1 MGFGGYR
8 NYIVI
13 AGKRNVGKSS
23 TINSIMNQEISIV
36 ADHPGTTTDPVYKA
50 FELQPIGPVT
60 FIDTPGIDDEGL
72 LGEKRVKRARKT
84 FYKADVAILIVDDFP
99 DKHEFFIMKQF
110 ESMNIPYLIA
120 VNKIDEDKKNIVEFY
135 KKNYNVKVVG
145 FSAKNKINMDKLK
158 KEVVNLIPEEK
169 EVSLLPDNID
179 GGDVV
184 VMVIPIDLGAP
195 KGRLIMPQIVAI
207 RETLDKEAIAVATKE
222 RELRYT
228 LERFKELPKLV
239 VTDSQ
244 AVMKVA
250 SDVPE
255 GLPLTTFSIL
265 EAKHKGDLQTLVE
278 GVKAVE
284 TLEDNDTVIIMEG
297 CSHRPLTEDIG
308 TVKLPRW
315 LTNHTGKVLKF
326 KFIAGKEFPEPEE
339 LEDAKLVIHC
349 GGCTLTRKMM
359 LRRIKTVTRLGVPIV
374 NYGVLISYLHGV
386 LERALEPFNEV
397 SYES

>member
-8 NYIVI
+8 NYVVI

-23 TINSIMNQEISIV
+23 TVNAIMNQDISIV
-36 ADHPGTTTDPVYKA
+36 SDHPGTTTDPVYKA

-72 LGEKRVKRARKT
+72 LGEMRIKRAKKA
-84 FYKADVAILIVDDFP
+84 FYKADVAVLIVDDLP
-99 DKHEFFIMKQF
+99 NEHEFFIMKQF
-110 ESMNIPYLIA
+110 EDMNIPYLIA
-120 VNKIDEDKKNIVEFY
+120 VNKIDEDKEDIVEYY
-135 KKNYNVKVVG
+135 KNNYDVKVMG
-145 FSAKNKINMDKLK
+145 FSAKNKINIDEFK
-158 KEVVNLIPEEK
+158 KEIVNLIPEEK
-169 EVSLLPDNID
+169 EISLLPDNID

-228 LERFKELPKLV
+228 LDKFKELPKLV

-255 GLPLTTFSIL
+255 EVPLTTFSVL
-265 EAKHKGDLQTLVE
+265 EARHKGDLQTLVK
-278 GVKAVE
+278 GVKVVE
-284 TLEDNDTVIIMEG
+284 RLEDNDTVIIMEG

-308 TVKLPRW
+308 TVKIPRW
-315 LTNHTGKVLKF
+315 LTNHTGKSLNF
-326 KFIAGKEFPEPEE
+326 KFISGKEFPDPEE
-339 LEDAKLVIHC
+339 LENAKLVIHC

-359 LRRIKTVTRLGVPIV
+359 LRRIKTVTRLGIPIV

-397 SYES
+397 CYED